1 EGLRPWQPKKLY
13 VGNPPRMFQGGNVA
27 DEDYTVKLNT
37 GEYTPLLGMSYTQ
50 FALEGLAHQ
59 TSQGTGGIRV
69 PPGPRYTYY
78 KLTDSTLPKPAGHEE
93 DFFDGID
100 TSLIGLAAR
109 LGAEESKVP
118 FLKPALE
125 LLQKHVDEATKLFS
139 LQDPSGCAPPLL
151 AAREEVTKLKMQVH
165 DSQLSSAAKADL
177 MAEIETKERQ
187 FAEAGDEALG
197 LYFEATVDPPGPP
210 PGPSYFPRMEQ
221 TISMAVPG
229 QTFTVTA
236 RLYNRGKT
244 PLTTEESN
252 LVAPR
257 GWTV

>member
-100 TSLIGLAAR
+100 TSLVGLAAR

-125 LLQKHVDEATKLFS
+125 LLQKHVDEATKAFS
-139 LQDPSGCAPPLL
+139 IQDLSASASPLW
-151 AAREEVTKLKMQVH
+151 TGKH
-165 DSQLSSAAKADL
+165 
-177 MAEIETKERQ
+177 ETER
-187 FAEAGDEALG
+187 L
-197 LYFEATVDPPGPP
+197 LHKV
-210 PGPSYFPRMEQ
+210 
-221 TISMAVPG
+221 
-229 QTFTVTA
+229 
-236 RLYNRGKT
+236 
-244 PLTTEESN
+244 EESN
-252 LVAPR
+252 LSEAAKANLLPSLR
-257 GWTV
+257 A